1 MEVGLFVWQ
10 DESRKETDEKDSG
23 SLTVDEIEHYLR
35 LKHGMA
41 LPQIS
46 PGRSPG
52 SAATGKRRRKTPGF
66 DSAVRHWSPKLRL
79 S

>member
-41 LPQIS
+41 LR
-46 PGRSPG
+46 RSPPVAHQDPQPHETEDEKSLCLIPRSG
-52 SAATGKRRRKTPGF
+52 TGHQ
-66 DSAVRHWSPKLRL
+66 S
-79 S
+79 